1 MRQIVDELAFVGT
14 PISDDEMVMS
24 ILNRLGPEYN
34 PFAITITTT
43 NRHTPYTFADIHS
56 TFFAHESL
64 LQGQSNTLSLPSIQ
78 SPNAFAV
85 RSNYRGPNPRN
96 SYPMYPNSP
105 YQNPITQLPD
115 NPPPPKP
122 NSYQLLTGPRPPRPN
137 SGLNSP
143 NNQNWTSSPDSNY
156 TKQKPKCQICMKIGH
171 TAKLCYFRYNPD
183 QANVTSPQ
191 IQAPVASPQ
200 QPSTF
205 HAYVTQPS
213 DCTENSN
220 EWILDSGA
228 THHVTS
234 DINNI
239 SLFYAYEGNDHL
251 QIGNGLGLPITHI
264 GSFFFLSSNFSIS
277 LTKILHVPQFSKNH
291 ISIS

>member
-1 MRQIVDELAFVGT
+1 MRSSTSAELWTNLTQIFAASSSARRTDLRRQLQTTIKGSMSCRDYLHQMRQIVDELAFVGT
-14 PISDDEMVMS
+14 PISDDELVMS
-24 ILNRLGPEYN
+24 ILNGLGPEYN

-56 TFFAHESL
+56 TLLAHESL

-78 SPNAFAV
+78 SINAFAV

-105 YQNPITQLPD
+105 YQNPITQLPG
-115 NPPPPKP
+115 NPPPLRP

-191 IQAPVASPQ
+191 IQAPVASP
-200 QPSTF
+200 
-205 HAYVTQPS
+205 
-213 DCTENSN
+213 
-220 EWILDSGA
+220 
-228 THHVTS
+228 
-234 DINNI
+234 
-239 SLFYAYEGNDHL
+239 
-251 QIGNGLGLPITHI
+251 
-264 GSFFFLSSNFSIS
+264 
-277 LTKILHVPQFSKNH
+277 
-291 ISIS
+291 